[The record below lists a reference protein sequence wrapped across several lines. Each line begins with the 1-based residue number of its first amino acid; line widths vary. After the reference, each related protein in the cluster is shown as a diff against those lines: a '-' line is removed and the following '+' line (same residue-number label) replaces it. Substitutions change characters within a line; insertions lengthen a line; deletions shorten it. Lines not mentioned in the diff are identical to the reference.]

1 MIDCVTP
8 EPIKDLV
15 YACQAMLHWH
25 DEYAAEQIWDALKN
39 ETEFRERIRELVP
52 TCLELLKHNI
62 APLDCE

>member
-15 YACQAMLHWH
+15 YACQAMLHWR
-25 DEYAAEQIWDALKN
+25 DEYITEQEWTALQK
-39 ETEFRERIRELVP
+39 ETTFRERIRELVP
-52 TCLELLKHNI
+52 QCLELLRHNP